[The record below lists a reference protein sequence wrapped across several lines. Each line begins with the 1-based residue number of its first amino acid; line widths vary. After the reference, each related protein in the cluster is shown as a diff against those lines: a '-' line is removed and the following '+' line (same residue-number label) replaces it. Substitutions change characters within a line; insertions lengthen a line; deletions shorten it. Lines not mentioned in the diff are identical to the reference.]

1 MAGNGNC
8 QEKVWKSG
16 YNKRIQERSATGRT
30 SGKKCRKCTFKTER
44 IKSYGDG

>member
-30 SGKKCRKCTFKTER
+30 SGKKCRNALLKLKEL
-44 IKSYGDG
+44 KANGDG